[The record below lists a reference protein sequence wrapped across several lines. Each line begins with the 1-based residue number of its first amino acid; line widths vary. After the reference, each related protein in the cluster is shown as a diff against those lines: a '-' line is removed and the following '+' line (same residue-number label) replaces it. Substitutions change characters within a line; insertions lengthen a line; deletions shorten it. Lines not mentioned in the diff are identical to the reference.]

1 MNDPLGLFSQDDPLE
16 LFKKPEAP
24 KGAQARME
32 DSAYQEY
39 VNSVKERQDRV
50 SIPGAEEYDKAE
62 AMSFEDWKKKR
73 DTKSRNKQIGMLE
86 AGASFLTGIPATM
99 VGGLAGFTAPI
110 NPLTDRSPEEFFG
123 DVTSLLTY
131 TPRTDE
137 GQSFVNTAGHAL
149 QAFPPVG
156 AYVSSPAMRA
166 ARNKKPTMQERIAEA
181 RQEAPKQP
189 EPVVPEEQQPF
200 IVDSAGNAMRPEDL
214 MWRDRAQ
221 AQQIEALRPVDNEQ
235 VRLLEEAVNENA
247 QRAVERRLAELE
259 DQVRLATGRS
269 QLEQN
274 NASKLEAQPTGYA
287 EWVEMQRQAANTRIP
302 GNNDP
307 LDLGPARLTRAS
319 QYPDINDFP
328 NLLQE
333 APYQYEGALD
343 PGINAQRALPIEVA
357 NMLRTGEKT
366 PDPFARISTRQNAN
380 RMAQPLEDRIAALN
394 RSEALPEDIARME
407 GEGGVNSGMSRGQR
421 GAINTKM
428 FNWRDQPIDKDLEPL
443 GYPGYRL
450 KIQTSP
456 YGPELSLMYQGE
468 EVGSLYGRENTSRG
482 NLGPDLEVGRV
493 AINPEHRGK
502 GLTNLMYDVLST
514 LGNDIVRSKVQL
526 PDGKAMWDKW
536 EQSGKANQG
545 LIPKGGFARTQ
556 RGAIDLEAL
565 GFKSGD
571 SADKLVKDL
580 LGKKFFAEPPKAEN
594 IVADAIKDGKDS
606 RQSVNFS
613 AGATLQAM
621 KTKSPLIQGVGRIV
635 QGFKN
640 RADNTIRENV
650 FPVEDG
656 FRKLSRK
663 EVEELADV
671 FKDEMFTREKL
682 TAEQIDKLGLSDKQL
697 LAYQKLRDMLRTA
710 YEDQNNARIAAGKD
724 PITEAEYYMS
734 SRWQGDFRI
743 PLKDKDGNLAWYV
756 AADNKWQANK
766 HADAVAKQFGLTK
779 GVMSVVK
786 SSRRG
791 GEMGN
796 DLYISMIN
804 VLGKDNPMVKEIK
817 NWLETSTSDEAA
829 AVRGQLKHFEPKINT
844 RGFVG
849 DRPYKLA
856 SAEALDLIQSQIN
869 YAKNAHYWA
878 EMQRAGAEVKKVLAD
893 ETLNQTQP
901 RNMEY
906 AKQYWLDQVGFNE
919 HRAIKA
925 IEDSIREWGL
935 SPNQLGRG
943 ISNVK
948 NLWVTMKLAFNIP
961 FMLGSNVMQLGATMP
976 HLMDMQVKYGGNPLT
991 SVINGILTGTMMAT
1005 GHKTQQN
1012 PKFYKAV
1019 AMSPGDNK
1027 FLLEA
1032 MRYAEDNSVIARSI
1046 YDESPISSSFSPYA
1060 STMNFAGKSISTPE
1074 TYIRGVSFMTFAHQL
1089 KSSGK
1094 FKNNMELFREA
1105 EERTNASMGDY
1116 REGERAMVFS
1126 KLGQLGN
1133 AANTLQTFPMNY
1145 FNQWSWAL
1153 RETKRGNPL
1162 PALTMFA
1169 VQTYLAGLM
1178 GIPVMNELDKGWE
1191 WFKDWLAGENPQ
1203 AWAKVKDV
1211 NFKEMV
1217 LNTTGGEYALYGGAS
1232 QDTGLGLTSRAAAP
1246 NAFDMVQTP
1255 FAPFIEF
1262 GKAGWDVGKAIA
1274 DPMDEQKRAQALMSI
1289 APTGIQ
1295 GFLETG
1301 PMKDQVAGEFN
1312 PETGTT
1318 TYGKIRDM
1326 AAREATV
1333 ERTLEEENIRKY
1345 GFRAQSEVVRK
1356 DLEFITGKRAAQ
1368 TRNVL
1373 RELPDKIYN
1382 ELRKADAEKVE
1393 ELAQL
1398 YGSLGGDPRTLLTGL
1413 ETQARQELL
1422 VPSKRSVAV
1431 QKPAIETVKQ
1441 YKLLQDTLRKLGYV
1455 E

>member
-1 MNDPLGLFSQDDPLE
+1 MKIDFQEE
-16 LFKKPEAP
+16 LDFQPEEAP

-39 VNSVKERQDRV
+39 LSSVKQRQNRT
-50 SIPGAEEYDKAE
+50 SIPGAEGYDKAE
-62 AMSFEDWKKKR
+62 AMSFEDWKKAR

-99 VGGLAGFTAPI
+99 IGGLAGFTAPV
-110 NPLTDRSPEEFFG
+110 NPLTKRTPEEFFG
-123 DVTSLLTY
+123 DVTELLTY
-131 TPRTDE
+131 VPRTDE

-156 AYVSSPAMRA
+156 AYVSSPAMRS
-166 ARNKKPTMQERIAEA
+166 ARAKKPSIEERIAEVK
-181 RQEAPKQP
+181 QEAAKQP
-189 EPVVPEEQQPF
+189 EAVVPEESKPF
-200 IVDSAGNAMRPEDL
+200 VVDSAGNAMRPEDL

-221 AQQIEALRPVDNEQ
+221 QQQIDALRPVDDEQ
-235 VRLLEEAVNENA
+235 VRMLEEAVSESA
-247 QRAVERRLAELE
+247 QRKLERRQAELE
-259 DQVRLATGRS
+259 DQVRLATARS

-274 NASKLEAQPTGYA
+274 NASKLESQPTGYA

-307 LDLGPARLTRAS
+307 LDLGPKRLTKAD

-343 PGINAQRALPIEVA
+343 PGINAQRALPVEIA
-357 NMLRTGEKT
+357 DMLRTGDRT
-366 PDPFARISTRQNAN
+366 PDPFARVSTRQNAN
-380 RMAQPLEDRIAALN
+380 RMAQPLEDHIAALN
-394 RSEALPEDIARME
+394 RSEALPEDIARFE

-428 FNWRDQPIDKDLEPL
+428 FNWRDQPIDKDLKPL

-580 LGKKFFAEPPKAEN
+580 LGKKFFTEPPKAEN
-594 IVADAIKDGKDS
+594 IIADAIKDGKDS
-606 RQSVNFS
+606 KQSINFS

-640 RADNTIRENV
+640 RADNTIRETV
-650 FPVEDG
+650 FPVEDS
-656 FRKLSRK
+656 FRKLSK
-663 EVEELADV
+663 TEVEEVAAVL
-671 FKDEMFTREKL
+671 KDEMFTREKL
-682 TAEQIDKLGLSDKQL
+682 TAEQVDALGLTDKQL
-697 LAYQKLRDMLRTA
+697 LAYQKLRTMLKSA
-710 YEDQNNARIAAGKD
+710 YEDQNNARIAAGKA

-779 GVMSVVK
+779 GDMSVVK

-796 DLYISMIN
+796 DLYISMVN

-817 NWLETSTSDEAA
+817 NWLETSTSEEAA
-829 AVRGQLKHFEPKINT
+829 AVRGQLKHFQPKNNT

-849 DRPYKLA
+849 DRLYKSA

-901 RNMEY
+901 RNMNY
-906 AKQYWLDQVGFNE
+906 ARQYWLDQVGFNE
-919 HRAIKA
+919 SKVIKA
-925 IEDSIREWGL
+925 LEDSIRNMGI

-943 ISNVK
+943 INNVK
-948 NLWVTMKLAFNIP
+948 NLWVMQKLAVNLG
-961 FMLGSNVMQLGATMP
+961 FMASNVMQFGATLP
-976 HLMDMQVKYGGNPLT
+976 HLLDLQRQYGGNPVT
-991 SVINGILTGTMMAT
+991 SLINGMLTGTMMAT

-1046 YDESPISSSFSPYA
+1046 YDESPIASSFSPYA
-1060 STMNFAGKSISTPE
+1060 NAMNFAGKTISTPE
-1074 TYIRGVSFMTFAHQL
+1074 TYLRSIVFMSYAHQL

-1094 FKNNMELFREA
+1094 FKDNMNLFREA

-1116 REGERAMVFS
+1116 REGERALVFS

-1145 FNQWSWAL
+1145 FNQWSWAA
-1153 RETKRGNPL
+1153 REAGRGNPI
-1162 PALTMFA
+1162 PAVTMFA
-1169 VQTYLAGLM
+1169 MQAYLAGMM
-1178 GIPVMNELDKGWE
+1178 GIPLFSELDRGLE
-1191 WFKDWLAGENPQ
+1191 LIKDWLSSEYPQ
-1203 AWAKVKDV
+1203 AWAKVKDF
-1211 NFKEMV
+1211 NLKEQV
-1217 LNTTGGEYALYGGAS
+1217 LSLPFGEEILYGPLS
-1232 QDTGLGLTSRAAAP
+1232 TQTGLGLTSRAAAP
-1246 NAFDMVQTP
+1246 VPSEMVQTP
-1255 FAPFIEF
+1255 FAPAVDM
-1262 GKAGWDVGKAIA
+1262 GTQAVQAGKAIL
-1274 DPMDEQKRAQALMSI
+1274 DPLDEQKRAQALMSMS
-1289 APTGIQ
+1289 PTGVQ

-1333 ERTLEEENIRKY
+1333 ERTPEEENIRKY

-1368 TRNVL
+1368 TRNVI

-1382 ELRKADAEKVE
+1382 EARKADKDKVK
-1393 ELAQL
+1393 ELVQL
-1398 YGSLGGDPRTLLTGL
+1398 YVELGGTPTELTSGL
-1413 ETQARQELL
+1413 NRQVREELL
-1422 VPSKRSVAV
+1422 VPSKRGIAV
-1431 QKPAIETVKQ
+1431 QKPTLATVQQ
-1441 YKLLQDTLRKLGYV
+1441 YKILQDTLKELGYV
-1455 E
+1455 D

>member
-200 IVDSAGNAMRPEDL
+200 VVDSAGNAMRPEDL

-366 PDPFARISTRQNAN
+366 PDPFARVSTRQNAN

-421 GAINTKM
+421 GAINM
-428 FNWRDQPIDKDLEPL
+428 DIFRDDFQEIK
-443 GYPGYRL
+443 
-450 KIQTSP
+450 
-456 YGPELSLMYQGE
+456 ELPNGIKLVAQ
-468 EVGSLYGRENTSRG
+468 GREDQQLLVKAFNSKNEWLGEVVFSPDDYANPTPASNLESTITHVKEGSR
-482 NLGPDLEVGRV
+482 RQ
-493 AINPEHRGK
+493 
-502 GLTNLMYDVLST
+502 GLAGELYRFASE
-514 LGNDIVRSKVQL
+514 LGNDIFPSQTRT
-526 PDGKAMWDKW
+526 PDGKAMW
-536 EQSGKANQG
+536 QG
-545 LIPKGGFARTQ
+545 FEKKGIASQGMIRGQ
-556 RGAIDLEAL
+556 RGGVDLEAL

-606 RQSVNFS
+606 RQSINFS
-613 AGATLQAM
+613 SGATLQAM
-621 KTKSPLIQGVGRIV
+621 KTKSPLIQGVGRIT
-635 QGFKN
+635 QSFKN
-640 RADNTIRENV
+640 KSDNIIRESV

-663 EVEELADV
+663 DVEELADV

-682 TAEQIDKLGLSDKQL
+682 TAEQINKLGLSDKQL
-697 LAYQKLRDMLRTA
+697 LAYQKLREMLRTA
-710 YEDQNNARIAAGKD
+710 YENQNNARIETGKD

-779 GVMSVVK
+779 GEMSVVK

-829 AVRGQLKHFEPKINT
+829 AVRGQLKHFEPKSNT

-849 DRPYKLA
+849 DRPYKSA

-878 EMQRAGAEVKKVLAD
+878 EMQRAGAEVKKVLTD

-919 HRAIKA
+919 SKVIKA
-925 IEDSIREWGL
+925 IEDSIRGL
-935 SPNQLGRG
+935 GVSPNQLGRG
-943 ISNVK
+943 INNVK
-948 NLWVTMKLAFNIP
+948 NLWVMQKLAVNLG
-961 FMLGSNVMQLGATMP
+961 FMASNVMQFGATFP
-976 HLMDMQVKYGGNPLT
+976 HLLDLQKQYGGNPAT
-991 SVINGILTGTMMAT
+991 SLINGMLTGTMMAT

-1046 YDESPISSSFSPYA
+1046 YDESPIASSFSPYA
-1060 STMNFAGKSISTPE
+1060 NAMNFAGKTISTPE
-1074 TYIRGVSFMTFAHQL
+1074 TYLRSIVYMSYAHQL

-1094 FKNNMELFREA
+1094 FKNNLELFREA

-1145 FNQWSWAL
+1145 FNQWSWAA
-1153 RETKRGNPL
+1153 REAGRGNPI
-1162 PALTMFA
+1162 PAVTMFA
-1169 VQTYLAGLM
+1169 MQAYLAGMM
-1178 GIPVMNELDKGWE
+1178 GIPLFSELDRGLE
-1191 WFKDWLAGENPQ
+1191 LIKDWLSSEYPQ
-1203 AWAKVKDV
+1203 YWAKVKDF
-1211 NFKEMV
+1211 NLKEQV
-1217 LNTTGGEYALYGGAS
+1217 LSLPFGEEILYGPLS
-1232 QDTGLGLTSRAAAP
+1232 TQTGLGLTSRAAAP
-1246 NAFDMVQTP
+1246 VPSEMVQTP
-1255 FAPFIEF
+1255 FAPAVDM
-1262 GKAGWDVGKAIA
+1262 GTQAVQAGKAIL
-1274 DPMDEQKRAQALMSI
+1274 DPLDEQKRDQALMSI
-1289 APTGIQ
+1289 SPTGIQ

-1333 ERTLEEENIRKY
+1333 ERTPEEENIRKY

-1382 ELRKADAEKVE
+1382 ELRKADAEKTE
-1393 ELAQL
+1393 ELVKL
-1398 YGSLGGDPRTLLTGL
+1398 YGSLGGDPRTLLSSM
-1413 ETQARQELL
+1413 ETQAKEELL
-1422 VPSKRSVAV
+1422 VPSKRSMSVQRPAV
-1431 QKPAIETVKQ
+1431 ETVKQ